1 MNLLKGVQKMNK
13 EEFLNKLRKKLDIL
27 EDKEIEDIISEYEGY
42 IEEKVSRGLT
52 EEEAVKELGDLNE
65 IVNDLLAAY
74 KVKQK
79 DTNYIKKFINKI
91 SQGLD
96 YILNE
101 LSNKSGKDILKFV
114 IEIALIILII
124 CIFKIPFLI
133 VKDLGWNIFTSL
145 SSPISNIFYGIWS
158 FIIELSYFIMAIV
171 LFIKIIEKRYFKN
184 FSEKIVAEIDE
195 EKEGKKEEKVKIKNE
210 KKTEIGKETKEKSPK
225 KLGIVEIITNIC
237 ILFIKFI
244 VLMILIG
251 EIFYL
256 VGMTF
261 ALGLGI
267 YLLIKGVPYFGIFI
281 LLLALVLSGV
291 LLLQLGIYFVF
302 NKKIKASHTLIEVII
317 IVILSGF
324 GLALST
330 VEIAE
335 TEIIYDSMIKETKT
349 VSEEI
354 KVDDNLVLYGK
365 YNIIIDESLTDTIRV
380 EYVYP
385 DINDIEVEINLEH
398 YNNGYYLDY
407 TVSNLNWNK
416 EIWNKV
422 IDNLKAKKI
431 YVDNFEI
438 EKNVYMSTLTKE
450 KLESN
455 KSSQNN
461 PSVLYEFTQT
471 YHVANI
477 EESNDYNYLY
487 LTVRQ
492 FQFEEIATVKVL
504 RSLASEVKEDENYE
518 FTFQYEYP
526 KVELTEGTIE
536 EIFEKCHLI
545 SIEYTDKTGVIQ
557 TQESP
562 VPEN

>member
-1 MNLLKGVQKMNK
+1 MNK

-65 IVNDLLAAY
+65 TVNDLLAAY

-251 EIFYL
+251 VIFYL

-422 IDNLKAKKI
+422 IDNLKDKKI

>member
-52 EEEAVKELGDLNE
+52 EEEAVKELGDFNE
-65 IVNDLLAAY
+65 IVNDLLA
-74 KVKQK
+74 KKKKKQK

-145 SSPISNIFYGIWS
+145 SSPISDIFYGIWS

-251 EIFYL
+251 VIFYL

-422 IDNLKAKKI
+422 IDNLKDKKI

-461 PSVLYEFTQT
+461 PSVLYKFTQT

-545 SIEYTDKTGVIQ
+545 SIEYTDKIGLGQ

>member
-1 MNLLKGVQKMNK
+1 MNK
-13 EEFLNKLRKKLDIL
+13 EEFLKKLRKKLDVL

-52 EEEAVKELGDLNE
+52 EEEAVKELGDINE

-79 DTNYIKKFINKI
+79 ETNYIKKFINKI

-114 IEIALIILII
+114 IEIGLIVLII

-133 VKDLGWNIFTSL
+133 VKDLGWHIFSSL
-145 SSPISNIFYGIWS
+145 SSPISDVFYGIWS
-158 FIIELSYFIMAIV
+158 FIIELSYFILAII

-184 FSEKIVAEIDE
+184 FSEKIVSEMDE
-195 EKEGKKEEKVKIKNE
+195 EKELKKEEKVEVKEE
-210 KKTEIGKETKEKSPK
+210 KKTEVVKETKEKNPEK
-225 KLGIVEIITNIC
+225 QGIVEIITNIC
-237 ILFIKFI
+237 ILFLKLI
-244 VLMILIG
+244 VAMILIG
-251 EIFYL
+251 VIFYL
-256 VGMTF
+256 VGVFF
-261 ALGLGI
+261 AIGLGI
-267 YLLIKGVPYFGIFI
+267 YLLIKGVTYFGIFI
-281 LLLALVLSGV
+281 LLIALFLSGI
-291 LLLQLGIYFVF
+291 LLLELGIYFIF
-302 NKKIKASHTLIEVII
+302 NKKIKAGHILIEVIT
-317 IVILSGF
+317 IVILSGV

-330 VEIAE
+330 VEIAN
-335 TEIIYDSMIKETKT
+335 TEIIYDSIIEDTKT

-354 KVDDNLVLYGK
+354 NVDNNLVLYGK
-365 YNIIIDESLTDTIRV
+365 YNIIIDESLTDTIKV

-385 DINDIEVEINLEH
+385 NINDIEVEIDLEH

-407 TVSNLNWNK
+407 TVSNLKWSK
-416 EIWNKV
+416 EVFNEV
-422 IDNLKAKKI
+422 IENLKDKKI

-438 EKNVYMSTLTKE
+438 EKNVYMSTSTKE
-450 KLESN
+450 MLESN

-471 YHVANI
+471 YNVVNV

-492 FQFEEIATVKVL
+492 YQFEEIATVRVL
-504 RSLASEVKEDENYE
+504 RSLASEVLEDENYE

-526 KVELTEGTIE
+526 KVELSEGTIE

-545 SIEYTDKTGVIQ
+545 SIEYTNKTGVIQ

-562 VPEN
+562 IPES

>member
-114 IEIALIILII
+114 IEIALIMLII

-251 EIFYL
+251 VIFYL

>member
-52 EEEAVKELGDLNE
+52 EEEAVKELGDFNE

-145 SSPISNIFYGIWS
+145 SSPISDIFYGIWS

-251 EIFYL
+251 VIFYL

-536 EIFEKCHLI
+536 EIFEKCHII
-545 SIEYTDKTGVIQ
+545 SIEYTDKIGLGQ

>member
-171 LFIKIIEKRYFKN
+171 LFIKIIEKRYLKN

-251 EIFYL
+251 VIFYL

-267 YLLIKGVPYFGIFI
+267 CLLIKGVPYFGIFI

-461 PSVLYEFTQT
+461 PSVLYKFTQT

-545 SIEYTDKTGVIQ
+545 SIEYTDKIGLGQ

>member
-1 MNLLKGVQKMNK
+1 MNK

-251 EIFYL
+251 VIFYL

-422 IDNLKAKKI
+422 IDNLKDKKI

-526 KVELTEGTIE
+526 KVELTERTIE

-545 SIEYTDKTGVIQ
+545 SIEYTDKIGLGQ

>member
-1 MNLLKGVQKMNK
+1 MNK

-52 EEEAVKELGDLNE
+52 EEEAVKELDDLNE

-74 KVKQK
+74 KIKQK

-145 SSPISNIFYGIWS
+145 SSPISDIFYGIWS
-158 FIIELSYFIMAIV
+158 FIIELSYFIIAIV

-184 FSEKIVAEIDE
+184 FSEKIVSEIDE

-210 KKTEIGKETKEKSPK
+210 KKTEVGKETKEKSPK

-244 VLMILIG
+244 VVMILIG
-251 EIFYL
+251 VIFYL
-256 VGMTF
+256 VGMMF

-317 IVILSGF
+317 IVVLSGF

-335 TEIIYDSMIKETKT
+335 TEIIYDSMIEETKT
-349 VSEEI
+349 ISEEI
-354 KVDDNLVLYGK
+354 SVDDNLVLYGK
-365 YNIIIDESLTDTIRV
+365 YNVIIDESLTDAIRV

-385 DINDIEVEINLEH
+385 DMNDIKVEIDLEH

-407 TVSNLNWNK
+407 TVSNLKWNK

-422 IDNLKAKKI
+422 IDNLKDKKI

-455 KSSQNN
+455 KSAQNN
-461 PSVLYEFTQT
+461 PSILYEFTQT
-471 YHVANI
+471 YHVVNI

-504 RSLASEVKEDENYE
+504 RSLASAVEEDKNYE

-536 EIFEKCHLI
+536 ELFEKCHLI
-545 SIEYTDKTGVIQ
+545 SIEYTDEIGLGQ

>member
-52 EEEAVKELGDLNE
+52 EEEAVKELGDFNE

-171 LFIKIIEKRYFKN
+171 LFIKIIEKRYLKN

-251 EIFYL
+251 VIFYL

-267 YLLIKGVPYFGIFI
+267 CLLIKGVPYFGIFI

-422 IDNLKAKKI
+422 IDNLKDKKI

-461 PSVLYEFTQT
+461 PSVLYKFTQT

-545 SIEYTDKTGVIQ
+545 SIEYTDKIGLGQ

>member
-52 EEEAVKELGDLNE
+52 EEEAVKELGDFNE

-171 LFIKIIEKRYFKN
+171 LFIKIIEKRYLKN

-251 EIFYL
+251 VIFYL

-422 IDNLKAKKI
+422 IDNLKDKKI

-545 SIEYTDKTGVIQ
+545 SIEYTDKIGLGQ